1 MYCKNCGAQMDPNA
15 AICVKCG
22 FQKGMGANYCHNC
35 GNAMNPGAAFCIS
48 CGCATQPAYA
58 AAPVYAPGTEP
69 KSKLVAVLLCF
80 FLGGIGI
87 HDFYLGYNKN
97 GIIKIVL
104 SVCTGVGGGIW
115 ALIDFIRLLTGSIS
129 TDANGMPLKNE
140 F

>member
-1 MYCKNCGAQMDPNA
+1 MYCKNCGAEMNENA
-15 AICVKCG
+15 VACMGCG
-22 FQKGMGANYCHNC
+22 FGKGTGEKFCASC
-35 GNAMNPGAAFCIS
+35 GKEVNPGAIICTN
-48 CGCATQPAYA
+48 CGASVKAVATG
-58 AAPVYAPGTEP
+58 VSGEP
-69 KSKLVAVLLCF
+69 KSKLVAVLLAF

-115 ALIDFIRLLTGSIS
+115 ALIDLIRLLTGSLH
-129 TDANGMPLKNE
+129 TDANGVELKKE